1 MGVVIFW
8 GILVILITLVIGAS
22 ANMLIDSSDTSMMG
36 GFFLVMGTL
45 LFVLGV
51 VCFTHANQEYFEKK
65 EYSATEYQLNRKI
78 ITVNEN
84 DTVKVDTVF
93 SLTRKNK

>member
-1 MGVVIFW
+1 MGEVIFW
-8 GILVILITLVIGAS
+8 GILVILITLVIGSS
-22 ANMLIDSSDTSMMG
+22 ANMLIDSSGTSMMG
-36 GFFLVMGTL
+36 VFLLVMATL
-45 LFVLGV
+45 LFVITV

-65 EYSATEYQLNRKI
+65 EYSVTEYQLNRKI
-78 ITVNEN
+78 ITVDEN